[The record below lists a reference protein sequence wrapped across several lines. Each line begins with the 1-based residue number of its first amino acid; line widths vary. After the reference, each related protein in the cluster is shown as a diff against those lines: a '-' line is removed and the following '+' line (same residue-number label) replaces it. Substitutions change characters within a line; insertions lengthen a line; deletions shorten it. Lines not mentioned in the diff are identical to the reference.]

1 MEQSAEQA
9 EQQGSVSA
17 GGNVEPTAG
26 DGSLVQRNESQQQP
40 GSFES
45 DTGHDRHWVAG
56 KAYAENDVIWY
67 KGSYWRCEEGHA
79 GDVGHVIG
87 PPDISLHLWT
97 PIHSSVEYLVDGEL
111 PHQPAF
117 AFGNEVPLQSPLP
130 QVYQSGSAI
139 ISTDSHEK
147 DDSPDSQKTVTPRS
161 RSWDANTGTA
171 AQPNMPTIAESG
183 TNSPIEP
190 PRSVPLTGSYFAA
203 KADEGVRYL
212 ALKHEKLK
220 AAQTEELR
228 AEIRGQRVWR
238 LGGMGMWAYSESTL
252 QEIEKEELWRT
263 EGQECGREGWLE
275 SARKRTE
282 YYSSSLGLR
291 PLFQWRLHTPQS
303 GPLPATALPIG
314 YEGDGAPLFAA
325 RAWHEGG
332 LHLGKAGPHLFRGAA
347 ISYAGAEIT
356 MDTYEVLCGPSRED
370 GGGGT
375 LLKWMMFRHGE
386 TCGVNGWQPVEGGRE
401 KNGEALFISKG
412 DWERGQH
419 PGKCRVGDDHAHV
432 PWGGG
437 EVWVRP
443 FQVLAYAHAIRR

>member
-1 MEQSAEQA
+1 M
-9 EQQGSVSA
+9 
-17 GGNVEPTAG
+17 
-26 DGSLVQRNESQQQP
+26 
-40 GSFES
+40 
-45 DTGHDRHWVAG
+45 
-56 KAYAENDVIWY
+56 
-67 KGSYWRCEEGHA
+67 
-79 GDVGHVIG
+79 
-87 PPDISLHLWT
+87 
-97 PIHSSVEYLVDGEL
+97 
-111 PHQPAF
+111 
-117 AFGNEVPLQSPLP
+117 PLQSPLP

-282 YYSSSLGLR
+282 YYSSML
-291 PLFQWRLHTPQS
+291 
-303 GPLPATALPIG
+303 TACW
-314 YEGDGAPLFAA
+314 DFSANRKAP
-325 RAWHEGG
+325 WV
-332 LHLGKAGPHLFRGAA
+332 
-347 ISYAGAEIT
+347 Y
-356 MDTYEVLCGPSRED
+356 GPS
-370 GGGGT
+370 
-375 LLKWMMFRHGE
+375 
-386 TCGVNGWQPVEGGRE
+386 
-401 KNGEALFISKG
+401 SSG
-412 DWERGQH
+412 DCTRLNLARCPPPRCRLDTKVTVPRSLPLERGMKEVCIWAKPARICSAAQQS
-419 PGKCRVGDDHAHV
+419 AMQV
-432 PWGGG
+432 PRSRWTRTRCSVVHRERMAEEG
-437 EVWVRP
+437 R
-443 FQVLAYAHAIRR
+443 Y